1 MNLEV
6 QHVSAKERWIFRIV
20 FTKLN
25 VKYVKLTMISF
36 MYYPLLNVL
45 LVEMIEARD
54 EDGKEEPEVCTR
66 CSSGR
71 QLNVKP

>member
-6 QHVSAKERWIFRIV
+6 QHVSAKKRWIFRIV
-20 FTKLN
+20 STKLN

-36 MYYPLLNVL
+36 MYYPLVNVL

-54 EDGKEEPEVCTR
+54 EDDKEEPEVCTR
-66 CSSGR
+66 G
-71 QLNVKP
+71 